1 MRAPL
6 VVIAGSL
13 LMACSSGTRIIYVPA
28 PATAP
33 APTAVR
39 TAPAPQPP
47 VGVNIVRVDE
57 HRLQVSTNQPAYLAV
72 FEIVPY
78 RGVTLVYPANPR
90 QRQVALTGTSWLNVA
105 WRSDRG
111 ANDDDERDM
120 RRERRRAMTHH
131 IYAIASERPLRLTDG
146 AYDDVALRGMLGV
159 RVYLADDPYETM
171 TALSRRFVPP
181 QKDEDWG
188 EDVYTMD
195 VVRPAVVRVA
205 KIYCPDGSVMYVRD
219 EMAERAVCP
228 NRGRGAGPD
237 SVVASNGQRVARRME
252 PGPSRIFRVPA
263 NYGQNDNGANN
274 GNNAQSGNN
283 GANNGNNSAQN
294 GNDNDSREKSN
305 NGNHYGWDKN
315 KNDGKDKGNNGNN
328 GAQNGNNGND
338 DKGNN
343 GNHYGQQKG
352 DNGNNGNKE
361 DIKLQGRTEPQR
373 PSQPTLP
380 TAQPMP
386 DPKPVAEPA
395 HEQPKAKDEP
405 KVQEQPKPQ
414 EQSKPQEQPKAQDEP
429 KAKPENKGM
438 RGVMDRMREKA
449 QADSTADAK
458 DKKAKP

>member
-6 VVIAGSL
+6 VVLAGSL

-28 PATAP
+28 PATTPAP
-33 APTAVR
+33 APVR
-39 TAPAPQPP
+39 TVPAPMPP

-195 VVRPAVVRVA
+195 VVRPAVVRVS
-205 KIYCPDGSVMYVRD
+205 KIYCPDGSVLYVRD
-219 EMAERAVCP
+219 EMADRAACP

-237 SVVASNGQRVARRME
+237 SVVTSNGQRVARRME
-252 PGPSRIFRVPA
+252 PGQSRIFRVPA
-263 NYGQNDNGANN
+263 NYGQSDTGANTGNN
-274 GNNAQSGNN
+274 GNG
-283 GANNGNNSAQN
+283 AQN
-294 GNDNDSREKSN
+294 GNSGANNDNEGREKGN

-315 KNDGKDKGNNGNN
+315 KNGNEGKD
-328 GAQNGNNGND
+328 NGNNGND

-352 DNGNNGNKE
+352 DNGNNGNGNNGNNGNKE
-361 DIKLQGRTEPQR
+361 DIKLQGRTEPQK

-386 DPKPVAEPA
+386 DPKPVAEPV
-395 HEQPKAKDEP
+395 HEQPKPRDEP
-405 KVQEQPKPQ
+405 KVQEQP
-414 EQSKPQEQPKAQDEP
+414 KPQEQPKAQDEP
-429 KAKPENKGM
+429 KAKPENRGM
-438 RGVMDRMREKA
+438 RGIMDRMREKA
-449 QADSTADAK
+449 QADSAADGK

>member
-28 PATAP
+28 PATTPAP
-33 APTAVR
+33 APVR
-39 TAPAPQPP
+39 TVPAPLPP

-283 GANNGNNSAQN
+283 GANSGNS
-294 GNDNDSREKSN
+294 DNDSREKSN

-328 GAQNGNNGND
+328 GSD

-395 HEQPKAKDEP
+395 HEQPRAKDE
-405 KVQEQPKPQ
+405 PKPQ

-458 DKKAKP
+458 YKKAKP

>member
-6 VVIAGSL
+6 VVLAGSL

-28 PATAP
+28 PATTPAP
-33 APTAVR
+33 APVARAV
-39 TAPAPQPP
+39 PAPMPP

-90 QRQVALTGTSWLNVA
+90 QRQVALTGTSWLNVM

-195 VVRPAVVRVA
+195 VVRPAAVRVA

-252 PGPSRIFRVPA
+252 PGPARIFRVPA
-263 NYGQNDNGANN
+263 NYGQSDN
-274 GNNAQSGNN
+274 GNN
-283 GANNGNNSAQN
+283 GANSGNNTNAQN
-294 GNDNDSREKSN
+294 GNNENDGREKSN

-315 KNDGKDKGNNGNN
+315 KNDGKDKGG
-328 GAQNGNNGND
+328 NGNNGND

-352 DNGNNGNKE
+352 DNGNNGNNGNGNNGNGNNGNKE

-373 PSQPTLP
+373 PNQPTLP

-405 KVQEQPKPQ
+405 KQEQP
-414 EQSKPQEQPKAQDEP
+414 KPQEQPKAQDEP
-429 KAKPENKGM
+429 KPKPETRGM
-438 RGVMDRMREKA
+438 RGMMDRMREKA
-449 QADSTADAK
+449 QADSAAEAK